1 MCERVF
7 PGNYRDDARNDCFE
21 MKRAHER
28 VLVGSVNMSGGGE
41 PVFPEDRS
49 LQYYLARW
57 QA

>member
-1 MCERVF
+1 
-7 PGNYRDDARNDCFE
+7 
-21 MKRAHER
+21 
-28 VLVGSVNMSGGGE
+28 VNMSGGGE

>member
-1 MCERVF
+1 MCERVL
-7 PGNYRDDARNDCFE
+7 PMNYGDDVRDDCFE
-21 MKRAHER
+21 MKRAHEHA
-28 VLVGSVNMSGGGE
+28 LVGSESMSGGGE

>member
-1 MCERVF
+1 
-7 PGNYRDDARNDCFE
+7 

-28 VLVGSVNMSGGGE
+28 VLVGSWYMSGGGE